1 MVSGVMANRKLKKRR
16 TKPQKRAAVSPKPPL
31 DTTVV
36 KPPLE
41 TTLVVADIVHT
52 LAEKKFGAKLSKKEN
67 SRTNDNRAED

>member
-1 MVSGVMANRKLKKRR
+1 MVKRTLKKRR
-16 TKPQKRAAVSPKPPL
+16 TKLHKKRAAVSLKPPL
-31 DTTVV
+31 DTTLV

-67 SRTNDNRAED
+67 SGTDDNGAEE